1 MSDVLKGLPPQRSK
15 DLLPALRESVRESGK
30 CVVVLDDDP
39 TGTQTVYQTPVLTTW
54 GVDALVDQLGRD
66 DAMFYILTNSRA
78 LPERDAVDLARTLG
92 RNLREASAVTGRDVS
107 VISRSDSTLRGH
119 YPAEVNAVA
128 ESLGHPDAI
137 HVIMPFFLQG
147 GRLTIGDT
155 HYVAEGD
162 ALVPAAE
169 TPFAK
174 DATFGFSRSNLCD
187 WVIEKSG
194 GAVDRSALHS
204 ISIDDLRCGDPDVV
218 AARIAALPPGSVL
231 IVNAVAITD
240 ARAFALAAR
249 KAERSGAE
257 LVYRTAASFVQA
269 YAGLDEMPLLRGEQM
284 IASENNAGLIVVGSY
299 VPKTTVQLNRLLA
312 ADDPPQAVVLD
323 VGRLLSEQ
331 AAEHL
336 AEVAGR
342 VNALLAQGQDV
353 VLHTSRGLVTGSDG
367 ESSLRIG
374 TAVSKAVVD
383 VVRAIEVPLRFL
395 IAKGGITSSDV
406 ATQGLDVKRAMVL
419 GQILPGIPVW
429 SLGPESRRP
438 DLPYVVFP
446 GNVGD
451 DDALAQAY
459 KKLQCQRDA

>member
-1 MSDVLKGLPPQRSK
+1 M
-15 DLLPALRESVRESGK
+15 DLLPELRASVKASGK

-54 GVDALVDQLGRD
+54 GVDALVDQLRRD

-78 LPERDAVDLARTLG
+78 LPERDAVELARTLG

-119 YPAEVNAVA
+119 YPAEVDAVA

-162 ALVPAAE
+162 VLVPAAE

-174 DATFGFSRSNLCD
+174 DATFGFSHSNLRD
-187 WVIEKSG
+187 WVFEKSG

-204 ISIDDLRCGDPDVV
+204 VSIDDLRRGDLDAL
-218 AARIAALPPGSVL
+218 AARIAALPPGSVV
-231 IVNAVAITD
+231 IVNAVEIAD

-269 YAGLDEMPLLRGEQM
+269 YAGLDEMPLLRSEQM
-284 IASENNAGLIVVGSY
+284 IASENEAGLIVVGSY
-299 VPKTTVQLNRLLA
+299 VPKTTTQLEHLLA

-323 VGRLLSEQ
+323 VGQLLSER

-342 VNALLAQGQDV
+342 VNMLLDQGQDV

-374 TAVSKAVVD
+374 TTVSKAVVE
-383 VVRAIEVPLRFL
+383 VVRATEVPLRFL

-406 ATQGLDVKRAMVL
+406 ATKGLDVRRAIVL

-438 DLPYVVFP
+438 ELPYVVFP
-446 GNVGD
+446 GNVGG
-451 DDALAQAY
+451 DDALALAY
-459 KKLQCQRDA
+459 KKLHCQREA